1 MEKLKEYRA
10 ILSPQFSMYTEMPV
24 AVQIHQT
31 FKNRWCGAYFQSKG
45 LKVIPSLVWGE
56 ADTFWFS
63 FDGVDEGSVVAVS
76 TVGMRTEKQLFMAGY
91 KEMLRRIKPKAIIC
105 YGEPFREME
114 GKLIVVDYAKTN
126 NLSSEKQL
134 IKSITK
140 CVCGFILKGGGAAG
154 GGGGGQRSFPKFPG
168 WDPAKCPG
176 EGYEW
181 RGRGEPGSKTGN
193 WYNPETGE
201 WLRPDLEHPD
211 PIPPHWD
218 YGIRGEDTSYRIFE
232 DDSYAPKAF
241 EQEGVVLK

>member
-1 MEKLKEYRA
+1 M
-10 ILSPQFSMYTEMPV
+10 
-24 AVQIHQT
+24 
-31 FKNRWCGAYFQSKG
+31 
-45 LKVIPSLVWGE
+45 
-56 ADTFWFS
+56 
-63 FDGVDEGSVVAVS
+63 
-76 TVGMRTEKQLFMAGY
+76 
-91 KEMLRRIKPKAIIC
+91 
-105 YGEPFREME
+105 
-114 GKLIVVDYAKTN
+114 DYAKTN

-154 GGGGGQRSFPKFPG
+154 GGGGSQRAFPKFPG

-211 PIPPHWD
+211 PILPHWD
-218 YGIRGEDTSYRIFE
+218 YGIRGEDTSYRIFG

-241 EQEGVVLK
+241 EQEGVVL